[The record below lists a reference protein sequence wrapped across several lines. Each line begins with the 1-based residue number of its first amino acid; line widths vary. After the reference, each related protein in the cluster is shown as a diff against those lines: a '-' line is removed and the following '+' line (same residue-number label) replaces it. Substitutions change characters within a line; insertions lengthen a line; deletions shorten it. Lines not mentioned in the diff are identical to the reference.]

1 MGRSYVMK
9 KNEPIYEEM
18 RSLMPYFL
26 IISGVYLLATVIIC
40 FAVGG
45 DYSLPIGA
53 VYGCVLAAASF
64 FLLGKACQG
73 AIKKRSEKAAQNYMS
88 AMYCVRY
95 LGLFVMLTIGAL
107 APFISLITSVIPL
120 FFPRIAIMIRAI
132 KTKEE

>member
-1 MGRSYVMK
+1 MTNGRSIMK

-26 IISGVYLLATVIIC
+26 IISGIYLLITIVFC
-40 FAVGG
+40 FANEN

-53 VYGCVLAAASF
+53 VYGCILSAASF
-64 FLLGKACQG
+64 LLLGKTCQN
-73 AIKKRSEKAAQNYMS
+73 AVKKSEKSAQTYMS

-95 LGLFVMLTIGAL
+95 LGLFAMLTVGAL
-107 APFISLITSVIPL
+107 APFISLVTAAIPL

>member
-1 MGRSYVMK
+1 MGSFIMK

-26 IISGVYLLATVIIC
+26 IISGIYLLASVIIC
-40 FAVGG
+40 FANGG

-53 VYGCVLAAASF
+53 VYGCILSAASF

-73 AIKKRSEKAAQNYMS
+73 AVKRSEKSAQTYMS
-88 AMYCVRY
+88 AMYCARY
-95 LGLFVMLTIGAL
+95 LGLFAMLTIGAL
-107 APFISLITSVIPL
+107 APFISLITSVVPL

>member
-1 MGRSYVMK
+1 MK

-26 IISGVYLLATVIIC
+26 IISGIYLLASVIIC
-40 FAVGG
+40 FANGG

-53 VYGCVLAAASF
+53 VYGCILSAASF

-73 AIKKRSEKAAQNYMS
+73 AVKRSEKSAQTYMS
-88 AMYCVRY
+88 AMYCARY
-95 LGLFVMLTIGAL
+95 LGLFAMLTIGAL
-107 APFISLITSVIPL
+107 APFISLITSVVPL

>member
-1 MGRSYVMK
+1 MGSFVMK

-26 IISGVYLLATVIIC
+26 IISGVYLLSTVIIC
-40 FAVGG
+40 FANGG

-53 VYGCVLAAASF
+53 VYGCVLSAASF

-73 AIKKRSEKAAQNYMS
+73 AVKRRSEKSAQNYMS
-88 AMYCVRY
+88 AMYCARY
-95 LGLFVMLTIGAL
+95 LGLFIMLTIGAL

-120 FFPRIAIMIRAI
+120 FFPRISIMIRAI